1 MPLEWSERFGLNVPI
16 IKLGNNISNAEKI
29 FGLGVLFYI
38 LETIKVRKSRV
49 LMIRVSKLFKKKLKK
64 SSDSF

>member
-29 FGLGVLFYI
+29 FGLGFYI

-49 LMIRVSKLFKKKLKK
+49 FN
-64 SSDSF
+64 D

>member
-29 FGLGVLFYI
+29 FGLGILLYI
-38 LETIKVRKSRV
+38 LETIKVRKV
-49 LMIRVSKLFKKKLKK
+49 GFLMIRINYLYYEIY
-64 SSDSF
+64 

>member
-38 LETIKVRKSRV
+38 LETIKVRKSR
-49 LMIRVSKLFKKKLKK
+49 IFN
-64 SSDSF
+64 D